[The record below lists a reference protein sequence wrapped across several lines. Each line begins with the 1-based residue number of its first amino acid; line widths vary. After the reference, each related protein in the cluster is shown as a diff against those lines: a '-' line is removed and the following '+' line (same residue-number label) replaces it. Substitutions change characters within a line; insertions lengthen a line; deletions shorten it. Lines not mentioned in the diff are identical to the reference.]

1 MRGQEAVAFR
11 VAEGK
16 RVTLVDR
23 KLLPRWIPFLR
34 DAGWKATHWSTIG
47 KASASGSEI
56 MKFAAAN
63 DYVVLKN
70 DLDFASVLAASHQ
83 KKPSVAQIR
92 RPGPEPECDRQTNHC
107 GAPAR
112 SSRVGSGSSVDQ

>member
-1 MRGQEAVAFR
+1 MRGQEAVACR

-23 KLLPRWIPFLR
+23 KLSPRWIPFLR
-34 DAGWKATHWSTIG
+34 DAGGEATHWSTIG
-47 KASASGSEI
+47 KASAGGSEI

-83 KKPSVAQIR
+83 KSQASP
-92 RPGPEPECDRQTNHC
+92 
-107 GAPAR
+107 R
-112 SSRVGSGSSVDQ
+112 SATRT